1 MKLKKFAAMMLAGV
15 MAVSMLAGC
24 SGKGT
29 NGGNN
34 GEAVVPST
42 SSIVTAFNNGQDK
55 DNKVKVTF
63 TANSELDAA
72 LQKAVAMQ
80 GENVNEATTESNIG
94 KLIGVGG
101 TLAANGTFTLN
112 NWNVLSTKATKDGQ
126 VDTAMDVEVYGNKTY
141 WTEAD
146 ALNTAARAIDD
157 VIADL
162 TDSTRKGT
170 AEGDKYYDYSYTGTV
185 SMVKVDKANG
195 TSSYVVAYTITRTA
209 TEGKVEAK

>member
-1 MKLKKFAAMMLAGV
+1 MKLKKIASLMLAGV

-24 SGKGT
+24 SGKSDS
-29 NGGNN
+29 GNE
-34 GEAVVPST
+34 GVVVPST
-42 SSIVTAFNNGQDK
+42 SSIVTAFNDGQSE

-63 TANSELDAA
+63 TADAELDAA

-80 GENVNEATTESNIG
+80 GENVNDANTKANIG

-101 TLAANGTFTLN
+101 TLASNGTFTLN
-112 NWNVLSTKATKDGQ
+112 NWNVLSDKASKDGQ
-126 VDTAMDVEVYGNKTY
+126 IDTAMDVKVYGNKTY

-157 VIADL
+157 VIGNL
-162 TDSTRKGT
+162 IDSTRKGT
-170 AEGDKYYDYSYTGTV
+170 PEGEKYYDYSYTGNA

-195 TSSYVVAYTITRTA
+195 TSIYVVAYTITRTA
-209 TEGKVEAK
+209 AEGKVEAK